1 MGEQAPF
8 DDQGVPNPYS
18 DQTKANTHTPWLA
31 EGPPVDVDLDGL
43 REYAKLMMKA
53 QLDLSNR
60 RTHLSQLFELP
71 TTAWDGDVL
80 GEAAAI
86 RSQMSANASE
96 FNTYL
101 ANLGQSLMNI
111 GSAAQ
116 TVADIYEHGDAVSA
130 ASMNDVLFAFGDKS
144 VPRPHGLPSYLG
156 KTYADA
162 LMEGAKEGGPAAD
175 SAEWQDQGTVAQGPY
190 QTLQTS
196 VAGGQRRT
204 IETTTLPN
212 SGTTIVTTTV
222 YDQKGHVVSTFTT
235 RTETTYDSRTNV
247 QTTKETTSSGKTVT
261 GTSTTAKTYADG
273 QVVREVTTSA
283 DADGVV
289 TGRKTSSVNTG
300 TGVRTDV
307 TDSANTKTDDKTDLK
322 ETDRVVY
329 GQETKSEKTV
339 TEEIAES
346 YYPEGTRG

>member
-8 DDQGVPNPYS
+8 DDQGIANPY
-18 DQTKANTHTPWLA
+18 DKQTAANTNTPWLHD
-31 EGPPVDVDLDGL
+31 GPKVDVDLDGL

-53 QLDLSNR
+53 QLDLSSR

-71 TTAWDGDVL
+71 TTAWDGEVL
-80 GEAAAI
+80 GEAAWI

-96 FNTYL
+96 LNTYL
-101 ANLGQSLMNI
+101 SNLGQSLMNI

-144 VPRPHGLPSYLG
+144 VPRPDGLPSYLG
-156 KTYADA
+156 KTYSDA
-162 LMEGAKEGGPAAD
+162 LAEGSKEAGPAAD
-175 SAEWQDQGTVAQGPY
+175 SAEWVDQGTVANGPY

-196 VAGGQRRT
+196 VANGQRRT
-204 IETTTLPN
+204 IETTTIPN

-222 YDQKGHVVSTFTT
+222 YDKKGHVVSTFTT
-235 RTETTYDSRTNV
+235 RTETTYDATTNV

-261 GTSTTAKTYADG
+261 GTTTSEKRYANG
-273 QVVREVTTSA
+273 EVVHEVTTSTDGKGGVTSQRSTDV
-283 DADGVV
+283 DAD
-289 TGRKTSSVNTG
+289 
-300 TGVRTDV
+300 GVRTDV
-307 TDSANTKTDDKTDLK
+307 TRTPNTDTDDKTDMK
-322 ETDRVVY
+322 ESDRVVY
-329 GQETKSEKTV
+329 GKETKSEKAV
-339 TEEIAES
+339 TKEIADD

>member
-8 DDQGVPNPYS
+8 DDQGIANPYS

-31 EGPPVDVDLDGL
+31 DGPPVDVDLDGL

-53 QLDLSNR
+53 QLDLSSR

-71 TTAWDGDVL
+71 VMAWDGDVL
-80 GEAAAI
+80 GEAAAV

-116 TVADIYEHGDAVSA
+116 TIADIYEHGDATSA
-130 ASMNDVLFAFGDKS
+130 ASLNDVLFAFGDKS

-162 LMEGAKEGGPAAD
+162 MAEGAKEGGAAAD
-175 SAEWQDQGTVAQGPY
+175 SAEWVDQGTVVNGPY
-190 QTLQTS
+190 HTLQTS
-196 VAGGQRRT
+196 VANGQRRT
-204 IETTTLPN
+204 VETMTIPN
-212 SGTTIVTTTV
+212 TGTTVVTTTV
-222 YDQKGHVVSTFTT
+222 YDKKGNVVSTFST
-235 RTETTYDSRTNV
+235 RTETTYDSRTNT
-247 QTTKETTSSGKTVT
+247 QTTTETTTAGKTVT
-261 GTSTTAKTYADG
+261 GSSTSVKTYANG
-273 QVVREVTTSA
+273 EVVHEVTTSK
-283 DADGVV
+283 DGSGTV
-289 TGRKTSSVNTG
+289 TGQKSTDVNRE

-307 TDSANTKTDDKTDLK
+307 TRSADTSTDDKNDLK

-329 GQETKSEKTV
+329 GKETKSEKTV
-339 TEEIAES
+339 TKEIAED